1 MLFVIFLCMSPT
13 RLGYRELGFEL
24 IKPIEHF
31 PCQPKQPPMAD
42 KNKENKVGDPLRCCF
57 SKLLGVKE

>member
-1 MLFVIFLCMSPT
+1 MSPT

-24 IKPIEHF
+24 IKPVEHF
-31 PCQPKQPPMAD
+31 PCQPKRPPMAD